1 MLRKIL
7 AVLLVVTML
16 VGTIPVTVFAQ
27 TEEPMAADTTIIET
41 SEKVMAK
48 QEVEDCTVQFEYLKD
63 SEESYLSIGE
73 DRFKLDVLQTDD
85 SILVSISEDYE
96 NVYETKVVAQVATPS
111 IAVGLFTVTIVYA
124 AKDIIVAGL
133 TAAVELGNRAIE
145 VAADS
150 IVKTINNVRAK
161 RLTSRNVVTQ
171 TKSERKAAIAAITK
185 IQKAKRDNKNYYFVA
200 RLTNNGTIYISK
212 QISYDQAVK
221 RLRSGY
227 DVFASSSTAA
237 QKAAKAASPRKRGA
251 PHGSHYSGD
260 GYFPHYHPQGVKWKS
275 NKAHEPHCWYPT

>member
-1 MLRKIL
+1 MYIL
-7 AVLLVVTML
+7 
-16 VGTIPVTVFAQ
+16 
-27 TEEPMAADTTIIET
+27 
-41 SEKVMAK
+41 
-48 QEVEDCTVQFEYLKD
+48 
-63 SEESYLSIGE
+63 
-73 DRFKLDVLQTDD
+73 
-85 SILVSISEDYE
+85 
-96 NVYETKVVAQVATPS
+96 YETKVVAQAATAS

-124 AKDIIVAGL
+124 AKDIIIAGL
-133 TAAVELGNRAIE
+133 TAAVDLGNRAIE

-171 TKSERKAAIAAITK
+171 TTSERKAAIAAITK
-185 IQKAKRDNKNYYFVA
+185 IQKAKKNNTNYYFIA
-200 RLTNNGTIYISK
+200 RLVNGTVYISK
-212 QISYDQAVK
+212 QISYDQAVS

-260 GYFPHYHPQGVKWKS
+260 GYYPHFHPQGVKWKS
-275 NKAHEPHCWYPT
+275 NKSHEPHCWYPT

>member
-7 AVLLVVTML
+7 AVLLVLTML
-16 VGTIPVTVFAQ
+16 VGIVPTTAFAQ
-27 TEEPMAADTTIIET
+27 TEETIVADTTIIET
-41 SEKVMAK
+41 SEKVVAK

-63 SEESYLSIGE
+63 SEESFLSIGE
-73 DRFKLDVLQTDD
+73 DRYKLDVLQTDD
-85 SILVSISEDYE
+85 SVLVSISEDYE
-96 NVYETKVVAQVATPS
+96 NVYETKVVAQAATAS

-124 AKDIIVAGL
+124 AKDIIIAGL
-133 TAAVELGNRAIE
+133 TAAVDLGNRAIE

-171 TKSERKAAIAAITK
+171 TTSERKAAIAAITK
-185 IQKAKRDNKNYYFVA
+185 IQKAKKNNTNYYFVA
-200 RLTNNGTIYISK
+200 RLVNGTVYISK
-212 QISYDQAVK
+212 QISYDQAVS

-260 GYFPHYHPQGVKWKS
+260 GYYPHFHPQGVKWKS
-275 NKAHEPHCWYPT
+275 NKSHEPHCWYPT

>member
-7 AVLLVVTML
+7 AVLLVFTML
-16 VGTIPVTVFAQ
+16 VGIVPTTAFAQ
-27 TEEPMAADTTIIET
+27 TEETIVADTTIIET
-41 SEKVMAK
+41 SEKVVAK

-63 SEESYLSIGE
+63 SAESFLSIGE
-73 DRFKLDVLQTDD
+73 DRYKLDVLQTDD
-85 SILVSISEDYE
+85 SVLVSISEDYE
-96 NVYETKVVAQVATPS
+96 NVYETKVVAQAATAS
-111 IAVGLFTVTIVYA
+111 IAVGLFTVTIVYS
-124 AKDIIVAGL
+124 AKDIIIAGL
-133 TAAVELGNRAIE
+133 TAAVDLGNRAIE

-171 TKSERKAAIAAITK
+171 TTSERKAAIAAITK
-185 IQKAKRDNKNYYFVA
+185 IQKAKKNNTNYYFVA
-200 RLTNNGTIYISK
+200 RLVNDTVYISK
-212 QISYDQAVK
+212 QISYDQAVS

-260 GYFPHYHPQGVKWKS
+260 GYYPHFHPQGVKWKS
-275 NKAHEPHCWYPT
+275 NKSHEPHCWYPT

>member
-7 AVLLVVTML
+7 AVLLVFTML
-16 VGTIPVTVFAQ
+16 VGIVPTTAFAQ
-27 TEEPMAADTTIIET
+27 TEETIVADTTIIET
-41 SEKVMAK
+41 SEKVVAK

-63 SEESYLSIGE
+63 SSESFLSIGE
-73 DRFKLDVLQTDD
+73 DRYKLDVLQTDD
-85 SILVSISEDYE
+85 SVLVSISEDYE
-96 NVYETKVVAQVATPS
+96 NVYETKVVAQAATAS

-124 AKDIIVAGL
+124 AKDIIIAGL
-133 TAAVELGNRAIE
+133 TAAVDLGNRSIE

-171 TKSERKAAIAAITK
+171 TTSERKAAIAAITK
-185 IQKAKRDNKNYYFVA
+185 IQKAKKNNTNYYFIA
-200 RLTNNGTIYISK
+200 RLVNGTVYISK
-212 QISYDQAVK
+212 QISYDQAVS

-260 GYFPHYHPQGVKWKS
+260 GYYPHFHPQGVKWKS
-275 NKAHEPHCWYPT
+275 NKSHEPHCWYPT

>member
-7 AVLLVVTML
+7 AVLLVFTML
-16 VGTIPVTVFAQ
+16 IGIVPTTAFAQ
-27 TEEPMAADTTIIET
+27 TEETIVADTTIIET
-41 SEKVMAK
+41 SEKVVAK

-63 SEESYLSIGE
+63 SEESFLSIGE
-73 DRFKLDVLQTDD
+73 DRYKLDVLQTDD
-85 SILVSISEDYE
+85 SVLVSISEDYE
-96 NVYETKVVAQVATPS
+96 NVYETKVVAQAATAS

-124 AKDIIVAGL
+124 AKDIIIAGL
-133 TAAVELGNRAIE
+133 TAAVDLGNRAIE

-171 TKSERKAAIAAITK
+171 TTSERKAAIAAITK
-185 IQKAKRDNKNYYFVA
+185 IQKAKKNNTNYYFIA
-200 RLTNNGTIYISK
+200 RLVNGTVYISK
-212 QISYDQAVK
+212 QISYDQAVS

-260 GYFPHYHPQGVKWKS
+260 GYYPHFHPQGVKWKS
-275 NKAHEPHCWYPT
+275 NKSHEPHCWYPT